1 MSDVKMWVKDLMRY
15 SRQAGSTTT
24 VARAAVRGRND
35 VAVVVASSN
44 AARDFRSR
52 YLAHAARE
60 SNLTMEHFPS
70 SPAVRFIGE
79 DGSSHTVY
87 VLVAGQETRGLPV
100 MPILFDPAV
109 VYLVASFGQ
118 ASPSLGA
125 TLREVALFGATAGM
139 AGLAGFLLRPL
150 WGRWAVGVAV
160 AAGTLVPAVRALR
173 LLRRR

>member
-1 MSDVKMWVKDLMRY
+1 MMDVKMWVKDLMRY

-24 VARAAVRGRND
+24 VARAAVRGRTD

-52 YLAHAARE
+52 FLAQAARE
-60 SNLTMEHFPS
+60 SNLTLEQFPS
-70 SPAVRFIGE
+70 SPVVRLIDE

-87 VLVAGQETRGLPV
+87 VLVAGQDHRGLPV
-100 MPILFDPAV
+100 VPILFDPAV
-109 VYLVASFGQ
+109 VYLVAVFGQ

-160 AAGTLVPAVRALR
+160 AAGTLAPAVRALR